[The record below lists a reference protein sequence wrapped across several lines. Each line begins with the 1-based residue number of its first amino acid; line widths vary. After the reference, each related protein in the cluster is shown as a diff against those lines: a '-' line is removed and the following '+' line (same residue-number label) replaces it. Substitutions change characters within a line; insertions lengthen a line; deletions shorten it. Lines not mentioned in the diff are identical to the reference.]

1 MNCVLITLAPQ
12 AIADMLTRLEA
23 NFDRKL
29 NDQFQLIQQLSA
41 SVAEHHMHSNGSQGE
56 HYDGERNKDVTSHG
70 QDKEP
75 EEQQALGTR
84 GSWDSSTYCF
94 FLACVREIKYHQ
106 TINYFH

>member
-1 MNCVLITLAPQ
+1 LILIHPLRLLVTFYELCAYHVQSAPQ

-56 HYDGERNKDVTSHG
+56 HYDGERKDVTSHG
-70 QDKEP
+70 QTDKEP

-84 GSWDSSTYCF
+84 GSWDSST
-94 FLACVREIKYHQ
+94 
-106 TINYFH
+106 